1 MASPV
6 HDADASSSGK
16 QSESFLRT
24 EPPKPKHKR
33 GILLATICTVII
45 LVLGLALGLGLGLGL
60 KHRKHTTA
68 SASSSS
74 NLQKVSRS
82 QLVDP
87 SQFVLSPSFNVN
99 APPQQREYNW
109 TLSEIISD
117 PAGISKTMLV
127 VNGISPGP
135 TIEANVGDSIV
146 VHVTNN
152 MTK

>member
-6 HDADASSSGK
+6 EDVDASSTGE
-16 QSESFLRT
+16 QSEAFRKT
-24 EPPKPKHKR
+24 EPRKPKHKR
-33 GILLATICTVII
+33 GVFLAAVCAAII

-60 KHRKHTTA
+60 KHRKHSAA
-68 SASSSS
+68 SGSSSS
-74 NLQKVSRS
+74 NFQNIPRS

-109 TLSEIISD
+109 TLTEIVSD
-117 PAGISKTMLV
+117 PAGVSKTMLV

-152 MTK
+152 MSK

>member
-6 HDADASSSGK
+6 HPASSAGK
-16 QSESFLRT
+16 QSESSLT
-24 EPPKPKHKR
+24 DLPSKYKHKR
-33 GILLATICTVII
+33 GVFLAAICTAII

-60 KHRKHTTA
+60 KHQKNTTA
-68 SASSSS
+68 STS
-74 NLQKVSRS
+74 NLQRVPRS

-99 APPQQREYNW
+99 TPPQKREYNW

-117 PAGISKTMLV
+117 PAGISKPMLV

-135 TIEANVGDSIV
+135 TIEANMGDSVV

-152 MTK
+152 MSK

>member
-1 MASPV
+1 MTESPV
-6 HDADASSSGK
+6 HPSSTGK
-16 QSESFLRT
+16 QSDSSLQES
-24 EPPKPKHKR
+24 PSKPNYKR
-33 GILLATICTVII
+33 GVFLAAICTAII
-45 LVLGLALGLGLGLGL
+45 SVLGLALGLGLGLGL
-60 KHRKHTTA
+60 KHQKNTTTSTA
-68 SASSSS
+68 S
-74 NLQKVSRS
+74 NLRTVPRS

-87 SQFVLSPSFNVN
+87 SQFVLSPSFNIN

-135 TIEANVGDSIV
+135 TIEANLGDNIV
-146 VHVTNN
+146 IHVTNN